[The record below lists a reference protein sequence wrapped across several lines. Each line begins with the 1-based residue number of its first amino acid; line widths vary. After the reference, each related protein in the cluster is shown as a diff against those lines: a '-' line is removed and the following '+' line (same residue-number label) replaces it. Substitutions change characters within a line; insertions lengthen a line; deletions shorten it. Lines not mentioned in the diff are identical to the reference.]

1 MAGNF
6 NLTLLGALLPTVG
19 GSATGFGGGGG
30 VCHEEK
36 ALPHCTFAKG
46 FDSSNPPP
54 VPSAPSP
61 PLAPLD
67 LVSLAGH
74 EGSDTFPRPALR
86 SAILVPSLLSM
97 ALDVELSG
105 AEEIATKVD
114 GGWGKARTWGK

>member
-6 NLTLLGALLPTVG
+6 NFTLLGALLPTVG

-46 FDSSNPPP
+46 FGISSPPP

-61 PLAPLD
+61 PRAPVFLA
-67 LVSLAGH
+67 SLAGH

-86 SAILVPSLLSM
+86 KAILVPSLLSM
-97 ALDVELSG
+97 ALGDELRMQYSG
-105 AEEIATKVD
+105 
-114 GGWGKARTWGK
+114 